1 MAGSLQFVRRWVVFG
16 RVLHQ
21 ACCEICG
28 IALLFLL
35 LLLLFSHTGSL
46 VFYSVTRKCYFEYN
60 VSKTLEMTNKSDFA
74 AWLCSFQLFSASV
87 EGFRTVRQASQTL
100 LGLLRN
106 RQVLRQLSE
115 EHPVLG
121 PLFCIT
127 VFGLGFWIIGR
138 LCGAVLLNK
147 YKTVRA
153 EMYRPSMEPQDYEM
167 VEFFIKRLKLWMGL
181 SKIKEV

>member
-1 MAGSLQFVRRWVVFG
+1 
-16 RVLHQ
+16 
-21 ACCEICG
+21 
-28 IALLFLL
+28 
-35 LLLLFSHTGSL
+35 
-46 VFYSVTRKCYFEYN
+46 
-60 VSKTLEMTNKSDFA
+60 MTNKSDFDV
-74 AWLCSFQLFSASV
+74 WHLFQFFSASV
-87 EGFRTVRQASQTL
+87 EGFRTFGKASQTL

-106 RQVLRQLSE
+106 RIVLRQLSE

-127 VFGLGFWIIGR
+127 VFGLCFWITGR

-147 YKTVRA
+147 YKTIRA